1 MNKRAYA
8 LLFFRAKNT
17 YPLMRKYTYLRR
29 TINMKILGAL
39 ILTIVYLACLPVFT
53 LVFLIGGFKL
63 ALLELVAL
71 GIYVA
76 LMALILKK

>member
-1 MNKRAYA
+1 
-8 LLFFRAKNT
+8 
-17 YPLMRKYTYLRR
+17 
-29 TINMKILGAL
+29 MKILGAL
-39 ILTIVYLACLPVFT
+39 ILTIIYLACLPVFT